1 MADPISSLRTNRGA
15 PTLFD
20 QLSTA
25 GQITQ
30 ADQYAADPENQFAK
44 GLRTGAAGLTAG
56 EFANEA
62 LRKEVAG
69 DKAFTDSR
77 DRALQTIQDTRMY
90 APRVLSLRDVN
101 SLGDLGDFAAGAV
114 GQGAMSMV
122 PLIAAAALTRGR
134 GLTGKATAFGGAMVP
149 AYNMERGEAALNQY
163 QDPAQMAASAEERDL
178 AATAKGGINAALES
192 IVPAGLRSEER
203 RVGK

>member
-30 ADQYAADPENQFAK
+30 EEQYAANPENQFAK

-69 DKAFTDSR
+69 DKAFADSR

-90 APRVLSLRDVN
+90 APRVSSLRDVGTI
-101 SLGDLGDFAAGAV
+101 GDAGDFAAGAI

-122 PLIAAAALTRGR
+122 PTIVAAALTRGR
-134 GLTGKATAFGGAMVP
+134 GLAGKASRLVW
-149 AYNMERGEAALNQY
+149 
-163 QDPAQMAASAEERDL
+163 
-178 AATAKGGINAALES
+178 
-192 IVPAGLRSEER
+192 
-203 RVGK
+203 